1 MNPLDHSGADY
12 VRTLCGLCEDFRRV
26 DAPPGLIAASGEPIR
41 TVPCPS
47 CGTDEQR
54 REKFIQ
60 SNRLPAL
67 RISDLT
73 EDEMATFRQ
82 WRGAGHHEL
91 DCLRW
96 IEGGRY
102 KPEEDKEF
110 LKECFFKLAEWRE
123 ARDKAW
129 EKRGN
134 R

>member
-1 MNPLDHSGADY
+1 MNPIDYSGADY
-12 VRTLCGLCEDFRRV
+12 IRLVCGFCQDFRRV
-26 DAPPGLIAASGEPIR
+26 ASPPGTVDANGAPIR
-41 TVPCPS
+41 TIPCPY

-54 REKFIQ
+54 REKFKQ
-60 SNRLPAL
+60 SKSMPEIRV
-67 RISDLT
+67 SDLT

-96 IEGGRY
+96 IEGSRY
-102 KPEEDKEF
+102 KPEEDKDF

-129 EKRGN
+129 EKKNYR
-134 R
+134 